1 MTKRFRKVHIQLMCN
16 SFAENAKE
24 RKIMGPLR
32 SLKKALVVECV
43 LFWNLVKKVNQ
54 KA

>member
-16 SFAENAKE
+16 SFAENAEE
-24 RKIMGPLR
+24 RKTIDPLR
-32 SLKKALVVECV
+32 SLKKALVVECI
-43 LFWNLVKKVNQ
+43 LFWTLVNKVNQ